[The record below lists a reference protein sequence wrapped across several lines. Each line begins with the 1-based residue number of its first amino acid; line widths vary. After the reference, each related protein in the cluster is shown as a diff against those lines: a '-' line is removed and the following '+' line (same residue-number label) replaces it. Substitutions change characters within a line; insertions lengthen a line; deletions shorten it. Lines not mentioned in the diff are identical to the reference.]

1 MQSHP
6 RSHQSGAILVVS
18 LLLLLVLTILGI
30 TAMQTTSMEERMA
43 GNTRNIN
50 LAFQGAEAGLRDA
63 EDRIRVMVARPDA
76 YSTVPPAGGVWQRNV
91 IDGMVA
97 TPIRDRDKAWW
108 VANGQE
114 YGAAGQQVSDVTE
127 DPLEVTE
134 ELGFI
139 PDSLTTGHGPP
150 EGRDFYRV
158 TAHSFGGNETARA
171 VLESTYTRRF

>member
-6 RSHQSGAILVVS
+6 RSRQSGAILVIS
-18 LLLLLVLTILGI
+18 LLLLLVLTLLGL

-63 EDRIRVMVARPDA
+63 EDRVRVMVARPDTC
-76 YSTVPPAGGVWQRNV
+76 STAPCAVWQRNV
-91 IDGMVA
+91 IDGMSA
-97 TPIRDRDKAWW
+97 TPIRDRDKNWW
-108 VANGQE
+108 VTNGQE
-114 YGAAGQQVSDVTE
+114 YGAVGQQVADVTQ

>member
-1 MQSHP
+1 MQMQSP
-6 RSHQSGAILVVS
+6 RSRQSGAILVVS
-18 LLLLLVLTILGI
+18 LLLLLVMTLLGLA
-30 TAMQTTSMEERMA
+30 AMQTTGMEERMA

-63 EDRIRVMVARPDA
+63 EDRIRVMVTRPDSCSA
-76 YSTVPPAGGVWQRNV
+76 LPCTVWQRNV
-91 IDGMVA
+91 IDGMLA

-108 VANGQE
+108 VATGQE
-114 YGAAGQQVSDVTE
+114 YGVAGTKQVADVTI
-127 DPLEVTE
+127 DPLSVTE

-158 TAHSFGGNETARA
+158 SAHSFGGNETARA
-171 VLESTYTRRF
+171 VLETTYTRRF